1 MIEAVLAIAGALI
14 GGWLWWLRNRA
25 KTRLQKI
32 DAEIEERNEKRKE
45 AIDGW
50 VRGIDRNGWWI
61 DRS

>member
-14 GGWLWWLRNRA
+14 GGWLWWLRNRS

-45 AIDGW
+45 AIDG
-50 VRGIDRNGWWI
+50 
-61 DRS
+61 